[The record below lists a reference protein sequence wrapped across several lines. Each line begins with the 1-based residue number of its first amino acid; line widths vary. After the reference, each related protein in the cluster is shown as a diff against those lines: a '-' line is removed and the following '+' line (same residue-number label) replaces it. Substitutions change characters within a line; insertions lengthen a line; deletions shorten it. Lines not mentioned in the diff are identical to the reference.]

1 MKNDYYSYKS
11 IAHLHNRAAE
21 TQFLRSTKEDR
32 QFYLLFH
39 YGLSSEKIDWSGA
52 LDVITECLLGAW
64 GCVNVRDMEIS
75 VDIAS
80 GQYAVRFTSATDMR
94 DLAYAALVL
103 WETNGKRYDNYSVNF
118 ENYSIFAEPIELDD
132 EDITATP

>member
-1 MKNDYYSYKS
+1 MIVTFTKALHTYVIGQPKRSSLGQRKRVDSFIYSFVTS
-11 IAHLHNRAAE
+11 
-21 TQFLRSTKEDR
+21 
-32 QFYLLFH
+32 
-39 YGLSSEKIDWSGA
+39 LSSEKIDWSTA
-52 LDVITECLLGAW
+52 TDVITECLLGAW

-103 WETNGKRYDNYSVNF
+103 WEMNGKRYDNYSADF
-118 ENYSIFAEPIELDD
+118 ENYSIFAEQI
-132 EDITATP
+132 DITASP